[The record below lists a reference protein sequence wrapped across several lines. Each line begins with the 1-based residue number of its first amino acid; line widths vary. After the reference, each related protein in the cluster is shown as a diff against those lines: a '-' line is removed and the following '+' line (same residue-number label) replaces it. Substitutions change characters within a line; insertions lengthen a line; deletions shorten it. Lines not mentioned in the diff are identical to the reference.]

1 MNLSSFF
8 VVPGYT
14 FFYWG
19 FTLKKE
25 NYKEFI
31 DYFGLKEDNL
41 FEPITLEINRK
52 KYNAKIRIARQ
63 NNQGKGKNRS
73 DVQYPVRDVVQIFY
87 DRERDTLKA
96 LRKLAIYSYATTIDK
111 SKPKLKELLEF
122 IHTGDN
128 NFKVKVIS
136 KQETEFDAMF
146 NFLEDKNLFAFW
158 QDENTNKKSRDKL
171 FVDYSTKWLEK
182 KELNNYKNRTNV
194 IYILHNSKE
203 NQIYVGKANIFGN
216 RVKENSSRVAMDTFD
231 KFMYFEMHPDYSFML
246 DNLETFSIRFLASMF
261 ENYLK
266 VDGLNLD
273 SIKLVNKQ
281 LKNK

>member
-8 VVPGYT
+8 VIPGYT

-41 FEPITLEINRK
+41 FESITLEINRK

-73 DVQYPVRDVVQIFY
+73 DVQYPIRDVVQIFY

-122 IHTGDN
+122 VHTGDN
-128 NFKVKVIS
+128 NFKVNIIS

-171 FVDYSTKWLEK
+171 FVDYSTKWLDK
-182 KELNNYKNRTNV
+182 KELINYKSRTNV

-261 ENYLK
+261 ENYLN
-266 VDGLNLD
+266 VDGLNLE
-273 SIKLVNKQ
+273 SMKLVNKQ

>member
-1 MNLSSFF
+1 M
-8 VVPGYT
+8 VPGYT

-41 FEPITLEINRK
+41 FESITLEINRK

-87 DRERDTLKA
+87 HRERDTLKA

-182 KELNNYKNRTNV
+182 KELSNYKNRTNV

-266 VDGLNLD
+266 VDGLNLE
-273 SIKLVNKQ
+273 SMKLVNKQ

>member
-8 VVPGYT
+8 VIPGYT

-25 NYKEFI
+25 NYKDFI

-41 FEPITLEINRK
+41 FESITLEINRK

-73 DVQYPVRDVVQIFY
+73 DVQYPIRDVVQIFY

-111 SKPKLKELLEF
+111 SRPKLKELLEF
-122 IHTGDN
+122 VHTGDN
-128 NFKVKVIS
+128 NFKVKIIS

-171 FVDYSTKWLEK
+171 FVDYSTKWLDK
-182 KELNNYKNRTNV
+182 KELINYKSRTNV

-261 ENYLK
+261 ENYLN
-266 VDGLNLD
+266 VDGLNLE
-273 SIKLVNKQ
+273 SMKLVNKQ

>member
-1 MNLSSFF
+1 M
-8 VVPGYT
+8 VPGYT

-41 FEPITLEINRK
+41 FESITLEINRK

-111 SKPKLKELLEF
+111 SKPKLKELLEL

-182 KELNNYKNRTNV
+182 KELSNYKSRTNV

-266 VDGLNLD
+266 VDGLNLE
-273 SIKLVNKQ
+273 SMKLVNKQ

>member
-1 MNLSSFF
+1 MKLNSFF
-8 VVPGYT
+8 VVPAYT

-25 NYKEFI
+25 TYQELI
-31 DYFGLKEDNL
+31 EYFKLSEGNL
-41 FEPITLEINRK
+41 LYPITLEINRK
-52 KYNAKIRIARQ
+52 KFNAKIELARI
-63 NNQGKGKNRS
+63 NNQGKMKNRS
-73 DVQYPVRDVVQIFY
+73 STIYPERDVVRIRYAQ
-87 DRERDTLKA
+87 ERDTLKA
-96 LRKLAIYSYATTIDK
+96 LRKMAIYSYATTIDK

-128 NFKVKVIS
+128 NFKVKMIS

-158 QDENTNKKSRDKL
+158 QDENSNNKSREKL
-171 FVDYSTKWLEK
+171 FIDYSTKWLK
-182 KELNNYKNRTNV
+182 KRELSNYKNRTNV
-194 IYILHNSKE
+194 IYILQNSKE

-216 RVKENSSRVAMDTFD
+216 RVKENSSRTAMESFD

-261 ENYLK
+261 ENYLN
-266 VDGLNLD
+266 VDGLNLE
-273 SIKLVNKQ
+273 SMKLVNKQ

>member
-8 VVPGYT
+8 VIPGYT

-25 NYKEFI
+25 NYKDFI
-31 DYFGLKEDNL
+31 EYFGLKEDNL
-41 FEPITLEINRK
+41 FESITLEINRK

-73 DVQYPVRDVVQIFY
+73 DVQYPIRDVVQIFY

-122 IHTGDN
+122 VHTGDN
-128 NFKVKVIS
+128 NFKVKIIS

-171 FVDYSTKWLEK
+171 FVDYSTKWLDK
-182 KELNNYKNRTNV
+182 KELINYKSRTNV

-261 ENYLK
+261 ENYLN
-266 VDGLNLD
+266 VDGLNLE
-273 SIKLVNKQ
+273 SMKLVNKQ

>member
-1 MNLSSFF
+1 MSLSSFF

-25 NYKEFI
+25 NYEEFI
-31 DYFGLKEDNL
+31 SFFDLKEDNL
-41 FEPITLEINRK
+41 FQSITLEINRK

-63 NNQGKGKNRS
+63 NNLGKGKNRS
-73 DVQYPVRDVVQIFY
+73 NVQYPIRDVVQIFY

-122 IHTGDN
+122 VHTGDN

-158 QDENTNKKSRDKL
+158 QDENTNKKSKDKL
-171 FVDYSTKWLEK
+171 FVDYSTKWLDK
-182 KELNNYKNRTNV
+182 KELINYKSRTNV

-203 NQIYVGKANIFGN
+203 NQIYIGKANIFGN

-261 ENYLK
+261 ENYLN
-266 VDGLNLD
+266 VDGLNLE
-273 SIKLVNKQ
+273 SMKLVNKQ

>member
-1 MNLSSFF
+1 MTLSSFF
-8 VVPGYT
+8 VIPGYT

-25 NYKEFI
+25 NYAEFI
-31 DYFGLKEDNL
+31 SFFDLKEDNL
-41 FEPITLEINRK
+41 FESITLEINRK

-96 LRKLAIYSYATTIDK
+96 LRKLAIYSYATTIDT
-111 SKPKLKELLEF
+111 STPKLKELLEF
-122 IHTGDN
+122 IHTGEN

-158 QDENTNKKSRDKL
+158 QDENTNKKSSDKL
-171 FVDYSTKWLEK
+171 FVDFSTKWLEK
-182 KELNNYKNRTNV
+182 KDLINYKNRTNV
-194 IYILHNSKE
+194 IYLLHNSKE

-216 RVKENSSRVAMDTFD
+216 RVKENSSRVAMETFD

-261 ENYLK
+261 ENYLN
-266 VDGLNLD
+266 VDGLKLE
-273 SIKLVNKQ
+273 SMKLVNKQ

>member
-8 VVPGYT
+8 VIPGYT

-41 FEPITLEINRK
+41 FESITLEINRK

-73 DVQYPVRDVVQIFY
+73 DVQYPIRDVVQIFY

-111 SKPKLKELLEF
+111 SRPKLKELLEF
-122 IHTGDN
+122 VHTGDN
-128 NFKVKVIS
+128 NFKVNIIS

-171 FVDYSTKWLEK
+171 FVDYSTKWLDK
-182 KELNNYKNRTNV
+182 KELINYKSRTNV

-261 ENYLK
+261 ENYLN
-266 VDGLNLD
+266 VDGLNLE
-273 SIKLVNKQ
+273 SMKLVNKQ

>member
-8 VVPGYT
+8 VIPGYT

-25 NYKEFI
+25 NYKDFI

-41 FEPITLEINRK
+41 FESITLEINRK

-73 DVQYPVRDVVQIFY
+73 DVQYPIRDVVQIFY

-122 IHTGDN
+122 VHTGDN
-128 NFKVKVIS
+128 NFKVKIIS

-171 FVDYSTKWLEK
+171 FVDYSTKWLDK
-182 KELNNYKNRTNV
+182 KELINYKSRTNV

-261 ENYLK
+261 ENYLN
-266 VDGLNLD
+266 VDGLNLE
-273 SIKLVNKQ
+273 SMKLVNKQ

>member
-41 FEPITLEINRK
+41 FESITLEINRK

-158 QDENTNKKSRDKL
+158 QDENTNKKSKDKL

-182 KELNNYKNRTNV
+182 KELSNYKSRTNV

-216 RVKENSSRVAMDTFD
+216 RVKENSSRVAM
-231 KFMYFEMHPDYSFML
+231 
-246 DNLETFSIRFLASMF
+246 
-261 ENYLK
+261 
-266 VDGLNLD
+266 
-273 SIKLVNKQ
+273 KL
-281 LKNK
+281 

>member
-8 VVPGYT
+8 VIPGYT

-41 FEPITLEINRK
+41 FESITLEINRK

-73 DVQYPVRDVVQIFY
+73 DVQYPIRDVVQIFY

-122 IHTGDN
+122 VHTGDN
-128 NFKVKVIS
+128 NFKVKIIS

-171 FVDYSTKWLEK
+171 FVDYSTKWLDK
-182 KELNNYKNRTNV
+182 KELINYKSRTNV

-261 ENYLK
+261 ENYLN
-266 VDGLNLD
+266 VDGLNLE
-273 SIKLVNKQ
+273 SMKLVNKQ